1 MKISLVEPKAPDYH
15 IFSKFPLPRLGL
27 PLLGTM
33 LARRGHDVRVYAEC
47 LARLGP
53 ADFRELLRS
62 DLVGISITTS
72 TAPAG
77 YRLGHTLK
85 IAGVPVVYG
94 GPHASYCADE
104 ALKHGDYVVRGE
116 GEEATL
122 ELADALAAHA
132 SPAGIGNLSHHA
144 GDVVVHEPSRPFL
157 ADLDGLPWP
166 DFTLMKRADRMH
178 IYPLATSRGCPRF
191 CDFCSVAPLF
201 GRKIRRRDAADVVAE
216 VRRVTQRT
224 MFIVDD
230 NFTVNRRYTAQ
241 VCAGLARLKDRPSW
255 IAQAGV
261 DIGRDETLIKL
272 MKRAGCFALALGLES
287 VNDDTLAAYNK
298 GQSTDDIVH
307 CLEVLHRHGI
317 WVHGMFVL
325 GGEADGPGAAA
336 ATVAFARKHKIGSVQ
351 LLALTP
357 IPGTPLYARLES
369 EGRIFNH
376 DWSLYDGQHVVFEPA
391 RMTPLELQ
399 VGLIDAYREFY
410 SLRHVNSHLRQ
421 LQWYAAIT
429 TYYGHRLIRKWY
441 SRKGELLQLLANRSA
456 RAAAKLAAAPRAVVA
471 HAAVSCA
478 AAPNAAP
485 DIVRP

>member
-1 MKISLVEPKAPDYH
+1 MKISLVEPKAADYH

-53 ADFRELLRS
+53 ADFRDLLRS

-77 YRLGHTLK
+77 YRLGRTLK

-116 GEEATL
+116 GEEAIL
-122 ELADALAAHA
+122 ELADALAARTA
-132 SPAGIGNLSHHA
+132 PVGIGNLSYRVGA
-144 GDVVVHEPSRPFL
+144 DVVHEPSRPFL
-157 ADLDGLPWP
+157 TDLDDLPWP
-166 DFTLMKRADRMH
+166 DFSLLKRADRMTL
-178 IYPLATSRGCPRF
+178 YPLSTSRGCPRF

-241 VCAGLARLKDRPSW
+241 ICAGLARLKDRPSW

-261 DIGRDETLIKL
+261 DLGRDEALIKL

-307 CLEVLHRHGI
+307 CIETLRRHGI
-317 WVHGMFVL
+317 WIHGMFVL

-357 IPGTPLYARLES
+357 IPGTPLYTRLDS
-369 EGRIFNH
+369 EGRIFNR
-376 DWSLYDGQHVVFEPA
+376 DWALYDGHHVVFEPA

-399 VGLIDAYREFY
+399 VGLINAYREFY
-410 SLRHVNSHLRQ
+410 SLRHVNYHLQR
-421 LQWYAAIT
+421 LHWYAAFT
-429 TYYGHRLIRKWY
+429 TYYGHRLIRKWS
-441 SRKGELLQLLANRSA
+441 SRKRELLQVLANRSA
-456 RAAAKLAAAPRAVVA
+456 RITAKRSPATPAVVPAAVAPRAV
-471 HAAVSCA
+471 
-478 AAPNAAP
+478 APAK
-485 DIVRP
+485 